1 MKISR
6 RTFLKRSAQAGAAAA
21 LMLAFPL
28 AASAGSREEE
38 NGLEEVTIKTPS
50 TEDGYLRVTLDT
62 VSRSA
67 YQDNPA
73 SSLVML
79 GFTVTNRTGSP
90 VWLYH
95 VHGNAFGQ
103 YEDGSSTI
111 GGSFGGQAF
120 KAQITRNDQM
130 AQSEQTSEDGSGVC
144 VSYGVNPGQ
153 TIQVSA
159 TGSMSSEAGTLTLT
173 FSPPEQTGPNEG
185 VHNSVYTF
193 EVEFPHKCT
202 SDSLQ
207 MAY

>member
-6 RTFLKRSAQAGAAAA
+6 RAFLKYSAQAGAAA
-21 LMLAFPL
+21 LMLAFPKAAC
-28 AASAGSREEE
+28 AASLEEQ
-38 NGLEEVTIKTPS
+38 NGLEKVTIKTPAA
-50 TEDGYLRVTLDT
+50 EDGYLKVTLDT

-67 YQDNPA
+67 YKDQPG
-73 SSLVML
+73 SSLLML
-79 GFTVTNRTGSP
+79 GFTVTNLTGSP

-95 VHGNAFGQ
+95 VHGNPFGE

-111 GGSFGGQAF
+111 SGSFGGQPF
-120 KAQITRNDQM
+120 QAQITRNDQM
-130 AQSEQTSEDGSGVC
+130 AQEDQTSADGSEPYIA
-144 VSYGVNPGQ
+144 YGVSPGQ

-173 FSPPEQTGPNEG
+173 FSPPEQSGANAG
-185 VHNSVYTF
+185 VHSSVYTF
-193 EVEFPHKCT
+193 EVEFPQKCT